1 MSDGPIVSS
10 AGLNFLAH
18 DTVALPRG
26 ALVLWMVSAIE
37 HLEHAVNAVAA
48 SDSKTLQREFEAFS
62 FDAKAAADTLEAA
75 IVQMHQE
82 TP

>member
-10 AGLNFLAH
+10 AGLNFLDE

-26 ALVLWMVSAIE
+26 SLVLWMVSAIE

-48 SDSKTLQREFEAFS
+48 GDTTTLRREFEAFS
-62 FDAKAAADTLEAA
+62 FDAKAAADTMEAA

-82 TP
+82 AP

>member
-1 MSDGPIVSS
+1 MSETSDGQIVAS
-10 AGLNFLAH
+10 AGISILAE

-48 SDSKTLQREFEAFS
+48 SDATTLRR
-62 FDAKAAADTLEAA
+62 
-75 IVQMHQE
+75 
-82 TP
+82 